1 MRILHLALEPDWVT
15 AREAGTYIVS
25 TRDATLQQVGFIHCS
40 TPAQV
45 DGVAQNFYADVLA
58 DLVVLELDDEQIRA
72 SGTEVRYE
80 DPGNGDLY
88 PHIYGPIDPAW
99 VTGVSPYTPTRTH

>member
-1 MRILHLALEPDWVT
+1 MQILHLALKTDWVA
-15 AREAGTYIVS
+15 ARVAGTYAVS
-25 TRDATLQQVGFIHCS
+25 TRGATLEQVGFVHCS

-45 DGVAQNFYADVLA
+45 DGVAQSFYSDVLD
-58 DLVVLELDDEQIRA
+58 DLVVLELDDETVRA
-72 SGTEVRYE
+72 AGTDVRYE

-99 VTGVSPYTPTRTH
+99 VTGVSPYTPN